1 MTESL
6 ADRIFLEGEERTQSR
21 SLANWLT
28 RLTEPLPTERPIA
41 APEITPEFSRLV
53 VRLLDDMARGRTVT
67 VSALPEELTTTVAAE
82 QLGVS
87 RSTLMK
93 WVRSGEISSH
103 KVGAH
108 TRVRTADVMALRRE
122 RLARQREELER
133 LLELEDELN
142 LE

>member
-6 ADRIFLEGEERTQSR
+6 ADRIFLEGEERAQSR

-28 RLTEPLPTERPIA
+28 SMTESLP
-41 APEITPEFSRLV
+41 PEGRSGGPQISPEFTKLV

-93 WVRSGEISSH
+93 WIRTGDIDAH

-122 RLARQREELER
+122 RVTRQREQLER
-133 LLELEDELN
+133 LLELEDKLN